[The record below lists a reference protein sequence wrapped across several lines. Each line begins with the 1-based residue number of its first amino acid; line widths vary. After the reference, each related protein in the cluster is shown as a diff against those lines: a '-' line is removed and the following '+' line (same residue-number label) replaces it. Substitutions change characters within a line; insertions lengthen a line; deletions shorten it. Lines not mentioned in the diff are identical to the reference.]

1 MGDNIKYYPLSHT
14 RNILQLVLINNRLE
28 TAIEYLHQIQEILE
42 SGEDTNY
49 QLEKI
54 NTVILG
60 WIQEKE
66 KYHNKNGRFNEPPI

>member
-1 MGDNIKYYPLSHT
+1 MRDNIKYYPLSHT

-28 TAIEYLHQIQEILE
+28 TAIDYLNQIQEISE
-42 SGEDTNY
+42 SGEDTNF

-54 NTVILG
+54 NTVILD

-66 KYHNKNGRFNEPPI
+66 KYHNENGRLNEPPI